1 MWQFV
6 VLPQWV
12 FISSLVI
19 LRGYFLVLFPMEEL
33 DSEEIYD
40 DYPAD
45 YHAKLRQD
53 ADQAGL
59 FGHDQTKTIDDG
71 RHRDE
76 SANGAQPFRH

>member
-1 MWQFV
+1 MTV
-6 VLPQWV
+6 SCRPVA
-12 FISSLVI
+12 
-19 LRGYFLVLFPMEEL
+19 LFPVKEL
-33 DSEEIYD
+33 DGEEVND

-59 FGHDQTKTIDDG
+59 FGHDQTKAIDDG

-76 SANGAQPFRH
+76 SANGAQPFGH